1 MQNRIDKPLRKQI
14 AHCILHLFMLVFFK
28 IPQNAEIKL
37 LCCQSGLKVNFKQ
50 CTVGRIRKIAACAEH
65 KRARNTEMSEQ
76 HLPEFFINGLALFL
90 FLLDFCRILR
100 RRAGISAFL
109 GISGFICG
117 IFPGKW
123 LAGFCFFTLF
133 GCICAQNNIFER
145 KPHQIA
151 RPCLVRNKRYER
163 RLRCGNG
170 VTETLCKAVAVP
182 G

>member
-1 MQNRIDKPLRKQI
+1 MRVMGLDYGTKTVGVAISDPLGLTAQGIETIQRKE
-14 AHCILHLFMLVFFK
+14 
-28 IPQNAEIKL
+28 EIKL

-133 GCICAQNNIFER
+133 GCIYEQR
-145 KPHQIA
+145 KP
-151 RPCLVRNKRYER
+151 
-163 RLRCGNG
+163 
-170 VTETLCKAVAVP
+170 
-182 G
+182 